1 MRVLV
6 ASHSYSGNGA
16 AVMLLAI
23 IEHWKRDLQWDVDVV
38 FGMDKEVPDELAAL
52 GVNLFDQPD
61 PREYDFALVNTV
73 VSAKFVEQLAPHVQ
87 TVLWVHEGESVLWS
101 NQAPLSMWKGIF
113 DQSAKI
119 IFQTSWQSDSVFRSA
134 LFRRNPDQVAC
145 VRNGMPDLPSDV
157 VPMPKAEGR
166 RRIVFIGGVYG
177 RKRPGDL
184 AEAVLA
190 LDRTDV
196 ECVFVGSSEHIESC
210 GAEAAKMLRS
220 NPTNVLLAG
229 ELSRAETLRYLASA
243 DLFCLPSADE
253 SQPLSPLEAAAL
265 GVPCL
270 LSDLAPYAG
279 IWRHG
284 ANCLMHPVKDV
295 ALLQWNIR
303 AALDDQQIRKTL
315 VGGARALLPEFSIN
329 RFYRRFDA
337 EMPI

>member
-1 MRVLV
+1 
-6 ASHSYSGNGA
+6 
-16 AVMLLAI
+16 
-23 IEHWKRDLQWDVDVV
+23 
-38 FGMDKEVPDELAAL
+38 
-52 GVNLFDQPD
+52 
-61 PREYDFALVNTV
+61 
-73 VSAKFVEQLAPHVQ
+73 
-87 TVLWVHEGESVLWS
+87 
-101 NQAPLSMWKGIF
+101 
-113 DQSAKI
+113 
-119 IFQTSWQSDSVFRSA
+119 
-134 LFRRNPDQVAC
+134 
-145 VRNGMPDLPSDV
+145 
-157 VPMPKAEGR
+157 MPKAEGR

-253 SQPLSPLEAAAL
+253 SQPLFPLEAAAL

-284 ANCLMHPVKDV
+284 ADFLMHPVKDV